1 MKMLQVI
8 PNPYGV
14 LDADGKPTAIVPCHS
29 RHAPGEFV
37 GATYKLVVAEK
48 KDEAEYVDLKQ
59 TINGKTSVRSVL
71 SKYDRSKA
79 SFTFSTEPVQVPA
92 DGTAGVYYR
101 DRVREGAL
109 IAADPYTAQK
119 CGVEFVQPEKVLARE
134 RDKAAKEFMRQFGE
148 MPEWAQPTNQAPV
161 AAPK

>member
-37 GATYKLVVAEK
+37 GATKTMVELAP
-48 KDEAEYVDLKQ
+48 AEYVDVAKVVGGRKVIEQKLAQ
-59 TINGKTSVRSVL
+59 
-71 SKYDRSKA
+71 YDRSKA
-79 SFTFSTEPVQVPA
+79 SFAFLTEPVEVPA
-92 DGTAGVYYR
+92 DGTAGAYYR

-109 IAADPYTAQK
+109 VAADQYTAGK
-119 CGVEFVQPEKVLARE
+119 CGVQFEQPEKVLTRE

-148 MPEWAQPTNQAPV
+148 LPQWAQPTNQAPV

>member
-14 LDADGKPTAIVPCHS
+14 LDADGKPTAVVPCHS

-37 GATYKLVVAEK
+37 GATKTMIESEPAQ
-48 KDEAEYVDLKQ
+48 YVDVKKVV
-59 TINGKTSVRSVL
+59 NGKKVIEQKL
-71 SKYDRSKA
+71 AQYDRSKA
-79 SFTFSTEPVQVPA
+79 SFTFSTEPVDVPA
-92 DGTAGVYYR
+92 DGTVGAYYR

-109 IAADPYTAQK
+109 VATDKFTAQK
-119 CGVEFVQPEKVLARE
+119 CGVQFEQPEKVLALA
-134 RDKAAKEFMRQFGE
+134 RDKAAKEFERQFGE
-148 MPEWAQPTNQAPV
+148 LPEWAQPEQAPV

>member
-14 LDADGKPTAIVPCHS
+14 LDADGKPTAVVPCHS

-37 GATYKLVVAEK
+37 GAMRTMIESEPAQ
-48 KDEAEYVDLKQ
+48 YVDV
-59 TINGKTSVRSVL
+59 TRVVGGKKVVEQKL
-71 SKYDRSKA
+71 AQYDRSKA
-79 SFTFSTEPVQVPA
+79 SFTFSVEPVGVPA
-92 DGTAGVYYR
+92 DGTVGSYYR

-109 IAADPYTAQK
+109 IAADPFTAQK
-119 CGVEFVQPEKVLARE
+119 CGVQFEQPEKILARE
-134 RDKAAKEFMRQFGE
+134 RDKAAKEFERQFGE
-148 MPEWAQPTNQAPV
+148 LPAWAQPNQAPV

>member
-14 LDADGKPTAIVPCHS
+14 LDADGKPTAVVPCHS

-37 GATYKLVVAEK
+37 GATRTMIESEPAQ
-48 KDEAEYVDLKQ
+48 YVDVSRVVG
-59 TINGKTSVRSVL
+59 GKKVVEQKL
-71 SKYDRSKA
+71 AQLDRSKA
-79 SFTFSTEPVQVPA
+79 SFAFSTEPVQVPA
-92 DGTAGVYYR
+92 DGNVGVYYR

-109 IAADPYTAQK
+109 IAADKFTAQK
-119 CGVEFVQPEKVLARE
+119 CGVQFELPEKILARE
-134 RDKAAKEFMRQFGE
+134 RDKAAKKFERQFGE
-148 MPEWAQPTNQAPV
+148 MPEWAQPTNQAPI